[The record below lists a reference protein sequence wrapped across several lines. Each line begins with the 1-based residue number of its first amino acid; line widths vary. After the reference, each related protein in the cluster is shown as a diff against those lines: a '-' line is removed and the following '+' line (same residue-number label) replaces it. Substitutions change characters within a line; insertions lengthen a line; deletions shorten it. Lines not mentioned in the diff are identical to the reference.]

1 MRYYREIFCALP
13 SKLTNIHN
21 TQTKAYD
28 FENQF
33 DKWKILFANIYK
45 NMTDLVYSPEQIRN
59 IIEISAGESD
69 PFRAPGSGSSLN
81 PETILKKL
89 AELFIKS

>member
-1 MRYYREIFCALP
+1 
-13 SKLTNIHN
+13 
-21 TQTKAYD
+21 
-28 FENQF
+28 
-33 DKWKILFANIYK
+33 
-45 NMTDLVYSPEQIRN
+45 MTDLVYSPEQIRN

-69 PFRAPGSGSSLN
+69 PFRAPGSGSSSN